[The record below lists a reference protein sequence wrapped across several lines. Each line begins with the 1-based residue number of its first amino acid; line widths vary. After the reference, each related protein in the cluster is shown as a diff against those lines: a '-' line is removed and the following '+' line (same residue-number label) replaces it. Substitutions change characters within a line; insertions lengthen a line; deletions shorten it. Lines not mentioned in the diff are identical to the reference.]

1 MSKGTPK
8 RGIRIDDE
16 LWNKAQEIAKENGD
30 NLSFIIRDRLREYVE
45 DGKEGGRPTVWWRAI
60 DEAGIVLAETS
71 DPADFAGL
79 GLIGKPGVSVQRL
92 YERRLEQ
99 WREATP

>member
-1 MSKGTPK
+1 MPTKGTPK

-45 DGKEGGRPTVWWRAI
+45 DH
-60 DEAGIVLAETS
+60 
-71 DPADFAGL
+71 
-79 GLIGKPGVSVQRL
+79 Q
-92 YERRLEQ
+92 EQ
-99 WREATP
+99 EQQ